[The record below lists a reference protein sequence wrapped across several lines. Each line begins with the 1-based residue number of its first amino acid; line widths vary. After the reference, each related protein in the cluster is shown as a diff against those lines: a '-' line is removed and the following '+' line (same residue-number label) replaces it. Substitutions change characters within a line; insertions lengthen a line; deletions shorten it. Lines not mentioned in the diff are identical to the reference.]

1 VAAVVVVVVLSA
13 FVDRSTTSA
22 TTSGAKAAASVSA
35 TAMPLSAPA
44 AALSSS
50 WFCAGAVGTPAHLA
64 DGSLVVANAG
74 SRALTGTVTF
84 VPSSG
89 ASTTRPLAVGAAQS
103 VTIVEPAV
111 ADSAY
116 LGAVVNLDGGQA
128 AVQQVISGGEG
139 TSSTAC
145 STSGGTSWY
154 FPAGTTQPSSTLSLL
169 LLNPF
174 PDDAIAD
181 LSFVTEQGQE
191 DPQDFQGLVIP
202 GGTLLGVDLGGHL
215 RDRASVATMV
225 HLRVGRVA
233 AFETEAV
240 QPQTSAQQSAAAP
253 GTTAWPPGVDV
264 VLGTP
269 SPGTAWWWP
278 NGVDTA
284 NQAEEYVLYNPNA
297 NPAQVSLGVVLD
309 QGSADPFQITVEPQS
324 VSVINSNTESRI
336 PIGIGHAAWLRST
349 NGVGVVAARVT
360 MAASA
365 AAHPGIAEVLGSRLE
380 ASRWLIPGAGISGAS
395 PALVVYNPG
404 TSPVTVAVTSLDGSP
419 VGAPGAT
426 TSTSTSTSTSTTS
439 TTSPTSTTP
448 GSSTTAPGSSTT
460 GSTTSST
467 TRPHN
472 GAGSGGGAGQ
482 GQVVVPA
489 GHRYVLSPSST
500 NPILVSV
507 VGSGRVVVEGDTGA
521 SHGVGL
527 DWSLGVP
534 LGE

>member
-1 VAAVVVVVVLSA
+1 MAAVVAVVALSA
-13 FVDRSTTSA
+13 FVDRSPSP
-22 TTSGAKAAASVSA
+22 AKSVADAAATVSA

-50 WFCAGAVGTPAHLA
+50 WFCAGAVGAPAHLA

-74 SRALTGTVTF
+74 SRPLNGTVTF
-84 VPSSG
+84 IPSSG
-89 ASTTRPLAVGAAQS
+89 ASTTRPVAVGAAQS
-103 VTIVEPAV
+103 VTVAEPAV

-128 AVQQVISGGEG
+128 AVQQVVSGSEG

-154 FPAGTTQPSSTLSLL
+154 FPAGTTQPNSTLSLL

-191 DPQDFQGLVIP
+191 NPQDFQGLVIP
-202 GGTLLGVDLGGHL
+202 GGTLLGVDLGSHL

-233 AFETEAV
+233 AFETDAV
-240 QPQTSAQQSAAAP
+240 QPQTSAQQSAAPP

-264 VLGTP
+264 VLGAP

-278 NGVDTA
+278 NGIDGS
-284 NQAEEYVLYNPNA
+284 NQTEEYVLYNPTA
-297 NPAQVSLGVVLD
+297 NPAQISLGVVLD
-309 QGSADPFQITVEPQS
+309 EGSADPFQMTVEPQS
-324 VSVINSNTESRI
+324 VSVIDSNTESRI
-336 PIGIGHAAWLRST
+336 PVGVGHAAWLRST

-360 MAASA
+360 MATSGAS
-365 AAHPGIAEVLGSRLE
+365 HPGIAVILGSRLR
-380 ASRWLIPGAGISGAS
+380 ARRWLIPGAGTSGAN

-404 TSPVTVAVTSLDGSP
+404 TSQLTVSITTLDGSA
-419 VGAPGAT
+419 VGALAPSSATSTSSSTT
-426 TSTSTSTSTSTTS
+426 TSTSSTTTS
-439 TTSPTSTTP
+439 TVA
-448 GSSTTAPGSSTT
+448 GSSTTVPGSSTT

-467 TRPHN
+467 TRPV
-472 GAGSGGGAGQ
+472 GAASPGGGADQ
-482 GQVVVPA
+482 NQVVVPP
-489 GHRYVLSPSST
+489 GHRYVLSPSSS
-500 NPILVSV
+500 NPLLVSV
-507 VGSGRVVVEGDTGA
+507 LGSGQVIVEGDTAA